1 MLEIIPQC
9 CQVWFITGCS
19 RQLVRPTGEME
30 LGTKRPLWIRNHL
43 HMKESKWGDPIHA
56 TQFRELLPAISADG
70 DLDLKF
76 LAANLVSWFRTCAGL

>member
-1 MLEIIPQC
+1 
-9 CQVWFITGCS
+9 
-19 RQLVRPTGEME
+19 
-30 LGTKRPLWIRNHL
+30 
-43 HMKESKWGDPIHA
+43 MKESKWGDPIHA